1 MSTLR
6 QIEANRRNAQKSTG
20 PASVT
25 GKTVS
30 SMNNLKTGIHAKS
43 LVLPYENLADL
54 QQLVEKCD
62 RHYHPAN
69 PEQRFYVDDLVRC
82 EWTLHRLDNAETQTW
97 QHQNHDIYRD
107 PEKYPLGKASSSNP
121 NSFSKLQYRLDATRR
136 ARDRAIL
143 AIERLQAKAAAAPAP
158 GPPAEPAPV
167 VEPEDPPLLPPSP
180 QPPSLQI
187 GFVPPPPTAAN
198 PANPGQSRISGAVCR
213 KFGDCTR
220 VCLVGYAPPFVVSPK
235 RLGTPPITAATPAPL
250 HKVESRI
257 A

>member
-54 QQLVEKCD
+54 QQLVEECYL
-62 RHYHPAN
+62 HYHPTN

-82 EWTLHRLDNAETQTW
+82 EWTLRRLDNAETQTW

-107 PEKYPLGKASSSNP
+107 PEKYPLGKASSCNP

-143 AIERLQAKAAAAPAP
+143 AIERLQAKAAAAP
-158 GPPAEPAPV
+158 GPPVEPAPV
-167 VEPEDPPLLPPSP
+167 VEPEDPLFLPPSP
-180 QPPSLQI
+180 QTTSLQI
-187 GFVPPPPTAAN
+187 GFVPPIPTAAN

-220 VCLVGYAPPFVVSPK
+220 VCLAGYAPPFVVSPK